1 MIAGFDW
8 WLLLVGVVAGA
19 GLTWLVL
26 ADFRRHEDEVA
37 EGELELEAGWIAAA
51 LVAAGRSLDEPTVA
65 EVLRLHRAWLAGPA
79 AGPELVGPA
88 PGPELTDDS
97 AGQVPGP

>member
-8 WLLLVGVVAGA
+8 WLLLVGVVAGV
-19 GLTWLVL
+19 GLTWLVV
-26 ADFRRHEDEVA
+26 ADFRRHEDEVV

-51 LVAAGRSLDEPTVA
+51 LAAAGRSLDEPTVA

-79 AGPELVGPA
+79 PGTELADDAAGET
-88 PGPELTDDS
+88 PGP
-97 AGQVPGP
+97 

>member
-26 ADFRRHEDEVA
+26 ADFRRHDDEVA

-51 LVAAGRSLDEPTVA
+51 LAAAGRSLDEPTVA

-79 AGPELVGPA
+79 
-88 PGPELTDDS
+88 PGPERADDDP
-97 AGQVPGP
+97 AGQVAGP

>member
-26 ADFRRHEDEVA
+26 ADFRRHDDEVA

-51 LVAAGRSLDEPTVA
+51 LAAAGRSLDEPTVA

-79 AGPELVGPA
+79 SGPEPVDEDTG
-88 PGPELTDDS
+88 E
-97 AGQVPGP
+97 QVLGA